1 MGSSRYCLQYYASFS
16 LSLLHYMV
24 DLITSSSSSLFVY
37 HDLNKLQF
45 KKHKRQIAKIK
56 LIYNLFIYLQDCSHK
71 SMSFIRVLY
80 MGWWNEPISVFHDK
94 FKCRSNLP
102 LWLCSEITS
111 RPSHLTSTKNLWPIH
126 DHENSFWNSNLD
138 LL

>member
-1 MGSSRYCLQYYASFS
+1 
-16 LSLLHYMV
+16 MV

-71 SMSFIRVLY
+71 SMSFTRVLY
-80 MGWWNEPISVFHDK
+80 IRGGETNLFQCSMISSNAGQTYHSGFVLKSLRDWVTWHQQK
-94 FKCRSNLP
+94 FSDQSTTMKTLF
-102 LWLCSEITS
+102 EIATWTYWQKYQLS
-111 RPSHLTSTKNLWPIH
+111 QFRYLIYDITIN
-126 DHENSFWNSNLD
+126 FA
-138 LL
+138 

>member
-71 SMSFIRVLY
+71 SMSFTRVLY
-80 MGWWNEPISVFHDK
+80 IRGGETNLFQCSMIS
-94 FKCRSNLP
+94 SNAGQTLQVP
-102 LWLCSEITS
+102 LWFCIEITS
-111 RPSHLTSTKNLWPIH
+111 RLKKRNPSDSNIKKSYSKQ
-126 DHENSFWNSNLD
+126 SFLIIP
-138 LL
+138 